1 MPAETI
7 EVSQI
12 VADLLINMPTLAGL
26 VLLVI
31 ALYRMNQI
39 TREEKNEEIQRLQQ
53 HNDKLMNWC
62 RGEPEDRPPL
72 TG

>member
-1 MPAETI
+1 MPAEAM
-7 EVSQI
+7 EVSEL
-12 VADLLINMPTLAGL
+12 VAQMLINMPTLAGL

-39 TREEKNEEIQRLQQ
+39 TREEKNDEIQRLQN

-72 TG
+72 TD